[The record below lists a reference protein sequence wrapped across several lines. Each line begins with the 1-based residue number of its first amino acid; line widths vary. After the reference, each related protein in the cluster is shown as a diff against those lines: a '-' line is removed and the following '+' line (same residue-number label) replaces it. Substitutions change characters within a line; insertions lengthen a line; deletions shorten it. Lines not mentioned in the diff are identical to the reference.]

1 MASPHV
7 ASGRTVPVVAR
18 RGLPAVADCRR

>member
-18 RGLPAVADCRR
+18 RGLPAVE